1 MLLLVSPDRSA
12 AIYGQFLRYARAQ
25 NAHLLI
31 VNSAFS
37 PFAGLELASYIA
49 PEFLGRYSIVALYF
63 SRPFGC
69 ALRVLFA
76 PPFASQVP
84 HLRLVN
90 CGLARLRG
98 TKIPPQI
105 APEFLGG
112 VFYCCSFFTLPFGCA
127 LWAISAL
134 RLCVRRI
141 KPSKIRKIVES

>member
-1 MLLLVSPDRSA
+1 MLLVISLYRSA
-12 AIYGQFLRYARAQ
+12 ALYGQFLRYARAQ

-49 PEFLGRYSIVALYF
+49 PEFLGRYSIVALCF

-76 PPFASQVP
+76 LHFASQVP

-105 APEFLGG
+105 APVFCGG
-112 VFYCCSFFTLPFGCA
+112 VLLLLVFHFTVR
-127 LWAISAL
+127 L
-134 RLCVRRI
+134 RSMGNFCVTLVRARI
-141 KPSKIRKIVES
+141 KLSKIRKKVES